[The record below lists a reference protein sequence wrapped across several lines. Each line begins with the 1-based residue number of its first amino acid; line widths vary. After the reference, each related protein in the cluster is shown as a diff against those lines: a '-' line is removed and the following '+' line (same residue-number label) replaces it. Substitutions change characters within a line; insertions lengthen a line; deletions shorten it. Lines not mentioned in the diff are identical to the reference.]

1 MYNGTLRDQDEIID
15 AVERL
20 RKLGLRPHDHEMAKN
35 WDLCRAVEFVT
46 QTLPQ
51 EAPILDA
58 GARWSPFLA
67 RLEQLGYSDLWACDL
82 KLSWRER
89 FKRLI
94 QKSGVRFVQC
104 DLTRTP
110 FSDGSFTAI
119 ACLSVIEHGVDLQ
132 RYAAEMARLLR
143 PGGYLLT
150 STDFWATPIDCRGI
164 FPYGAEFGEMHVF
177 TPEEL
182 NDFVGTAERYSLRP
196 IEPLDL
202 QCAEP
207 VVTWERVDR
216 SYTFTFFVMRKTPA

>member
-1 MYNGTLRDQDEIID
+1 MYNGTLRDKAEITD

-20 RKLGLRPHDHEMAKN
+20 AKLGLRPHGSEMAKT

-46 QTLPQ
+46 QMLPHD
-51 EAPILDA
+51 APILDA
-58 GARWSPFLA
+58 GARWSPFLQ

-82 KLSWRER
+82 KVSRREW
-89 FKRLI
+89 FQRLI
-94 QKSGVRFVQC
+94 RRSGVRFVQC
-104 DLTRTP
+104 DLTHTP
-110 FSDGSFTAI
+110 FSDEAFTAI
-119 ACLSVIEHGVDLQ
+119 TCLSVIEHGVDLQ

-150 STDFWATPIDCRGI
+150 STDYWATPIDCHGI

-182 NDFVGTAERYSLRP
+182 NAFVGNAERYGLTP
-196 IEPLDL
+196 VEPLDL

-207 VVTWERVDR
+207 VVTWERVNR
-216 SYTFTFFVMRKTPA
+216 SYTFTFFVMRKEPA